1 MKVGPLLVG
10 KEQVRFPDGVQH
22 GGVEVQ
28 RVVWIFAVGQPRVVP
43 LLSQEDV
50 HSVVLQGDTEDME
63 VLEVWARRQ
72 KGLLSSIQQFLLNI
86 FKHLAWSEALIILL
100 HATIVSPGGIHNGP
114 HYYHIHS
121 LAVLY
126 FLSCYPHVH
135 CCILWRS
142 KFFLN
147 WTRQVGRKLLWQRK
161 GFSGW

>member
-72 KGLLSSIQQFLLNI
+72 KEHLLNI
-86 FKHLAWSEALIILL
+86 FKHLALSEAHLLL
-100 HATIVSPGGIHNGP
+100 HGTIVSPGGIHNGR

-121 LAVLY
+121 LAVLS

-142 KFFLN
+142 KFSL
-147 WTRQVGRKLLWQRK
+147 K
-161 GFSGW
+161 